1 MLKIKVKNYMKEESG
16 FKPPITIKSVVER
29 IHKNE
34 YMLPSIQREFV
45 WKKDQI
51 VRLFDSI
58 MREYPAGTFLFW
70 NVNENSQKEFQFYE
84 FIRKYNKNEHTLNEK
99 ANISVEDDIVAILDG
114 QQRFTSFY
122 LGLMGTYTEKVPTKR
137 YENGDKFPEQR
148 LHLNLLA
155 QTEIKQDGVSNE
167 YVFEFLT
174 KQESTEI
181 NENTFWFEI
190 GKILN
195 FSEQGKMFDFLD
207 DMEIAE
213 RFGKE
218 KSKFARAIL
227 IKFWKC
233 IHEDKII
240 HHYLETSQ
248 DLDKVLQIFIRV
260 NSGGTQLGHSALL
273 LSIASAQWK
282 NRDARDEIN
291 DLVKEINTGGKE
303 TFDFDKDFI
312 LKSALVLSDI
322 SEIGF
327 KVANFNVENMTKI
340 EKNWDVMKESI
351 RIAVSLVESFGY
363 NSKRLTSNNTI
374 IPIAYYL
381 MKNNNPRNFVYNSKF
396 KDERKKIR
404 SWLSASLI
412 KKVFGGTPDEILKP
426 IRDIL
431 KNNFKEFPHEE
442 IINKFRGKSKTLI
455 FSEDDLEEILENEY
469 GTKYTFSILAML
481 YPTLDFKNNFHEDH
495 IFPKSKM
502 SQRESKKYG
511 IKDKDVLFYS
521 QNKNKISNLQLI
533 EGQENEEKSS
543 TLFKKWLDEK
553 PIDEKKEFMK
563 KNYIPENIS
572 LEHDNFI
579 EFYNQRKELL
589 KEYFRE
595 ILEIS

>member
-1 MLKIKVKNYMKEESG
+1 
-16 FKPPITIKSVVER
+16 
-29 IHKNE
+29 
-34 YMLPSIQREFV
+34 
-45 WKKDQI
+45 
-51 VRLFDSI
+51 
-58 MREYPAGTFLFW
+58 
-70 NVNENSQKEFQFYE
+70 
-84 FIRKYNKNEHTLNEK
+84 
-99 ANISVEDDIVAILDG
+99 
-114 QQRFTSFY
+114 
-122 LGLMGTYTEKVPTKR
+122 
-137 YENGDKFPEQR
+137 
-148 LHLNLLA
+148 
-155 QTEIKQDGVSNE
+155 
-167 YVFEFLT
+167 
-174 KQESTEI
+174 
-181 NENTFWFEI
+181 
-190 GKILN
+190 
-195 FSEQGKMFDFLD
+195 
-207 DMEIAE
+207 
-213 RFGKE
+213 
-218 KSKFARAIL
+218 
-227 IKFWKC
+227 
-233 IHEDKII
+233 
-240 HHYLETSQ
+240 
-248 DLDKVLQIFIRV
+248 
-260 NSGGTQLGHSALL
+260 
-273 LSIASAQWK
+273 
-282 NRDARDEIN
+282 
-291 DLVKEINTGGKE
+291 LVKEINTGGKE